1 MYCYGLQTCDL
12 TPVFY
17 GKSNL
22 EATTWD
28 WINLLKPRVVL
39 LVAFTGLAGLLL
51 APGHLSPLSSSAAL
65 LAIVIGAGSAGA
77 INMWFD
83 RDIDGVMRRT
93 SKRPIPYGKISASDA
108 LAFGIILAFG
118 SVILMLLVTNII
130 ASGFLAISI
139 IFYVVIYTMWLKRR
153 TPQNIVIGGAAGA
166 FPPLIGWLAVTGT
179 LSSLPLLMSSIIFF
193 WTPPHFWALSLYAS
207 VDYREAAVP
216 MLPIVRGKQITRLH
230 ILLYTVVLVLV
241 SAAPWTFGKT
251 GLLYGISAVLLGSA
265 FIVFSY
271 KVYLDQDHEGNSLL
285 NDLFARKTFAF
296 SLTYLFLL
304 FFMLIVDS
312 IVSPASPYFK

>member
-12 TPVFY
+12 TPVFC
-17 GKSNL
+17 GKSSL

-28 WINLLKPRVVL
+28 WINLLKPRVAM

-51 APGHLSPLSSSAAL
+51 APGHLNPLSSLAAL

-139 IFYVVIYTMWLKRR
+139 VFYVVIYTMWLKRR
-153 TPQNIVIGGAAGA
+153 TPQNIVIGGVAGA

-216 MLPIVRGKQITRLH
+216 MLPIVRGRQITRLH

-241 SAAPWTFGKT
+241 SVAPWTFGKT

-265 FIVFSY
+265 FTVFSS
-271 KVYLDQDHEGNSLL
+271 KVYLDQDHEGNSLSS
-285 NDLFARKTFAF
+285 DLFARKTFAF
-296 SLTYLFLL
+296 SLIYLFLL

-312 IVSPASPYFK
+312 IVSPASSYFR